1 MSAKIFV
8 SATISNG
15 TGAPLDLADSSL
27 QWGVWVNDPTN
38 TIPPCQSGRFIAR
51 GVPGNP
57 IGVVGAVTYLVDGQP
72 VTLQFDRPYNGSHQF
87 TAVSGAPN
95 IKVTNNE
102 PQGLVANVRYTLTA
116 A

>member
-8 SATISNG
+8 SATITNG
-15 TGAPLDLADSSL
+15 TSAPLALADSLL

-38 TIPPCQSGRFIAR
+38 TILPGQSGRFIAR

-72 VTLQFDRPYNGSHQF
+72 VILQFDRPYTGSHQF
-87 TAVSGAPN
+87 TAVSEAPGVT
-95 IKVTNNE
+95 VTNNE

>member
-1 MSAKIFV
+1 MSGKIFV
-8 SATISNG
+8 SATIANG
-15 TGAPLDLADSSL
+15 TGEPLALSDSQL
-27 QWGVWVNDPTN
+27 QWGVWVNDPTT
-38 TIPPCQSGRFIAR
+38 TIPPGQSGRFIAR

-72 VTLQFDRPYNGSHQF
+72 VTLTFDRPYEGSHQF
-87 TAVSGAPN
+87 TAVSAAPGV
-95 IKVTNNE
+95 KVTNNE